1 VRVILADD
9 SALIRDGLAR
19 LLSDEGIEV
28 LDCFSD
34 TVGLVEAVCDRAPD
48 VLIVDI
54 RMPPTFTT
62 EGLEAA
68 MEVRRQAPETGVL
81 VLSQHIE
88 TTYAIDLLADNAGG
102 VGYLLKDRVTV
113 IDEFLDALRRVG
125 EGGSAIDPEVVSRL
139 LRRSRRTRPLDR
151 LTEREREVLAMMAEG
166 HSNAAI
172 AERLIVNQRTVETH
186 VGNILTKLDLLPEPS
201 IDRRVRAVMLW
212 LEGDEDSA

>member
-1 VRVILADD
+1 MRVILADD

-28 LDCFSD
+28 LDSFSD
-34 TVGLVEAVCDRAPD
+34 TTGLVEAVCDRAPD

-68 MEVRRQAPETGVL
+68 LEVRRRAPETGVL

-151 LTEREREVLAMMAEG
+151 LTEREREVLALMAEG

-172 AERLIVNQRTVETH
+172 ADRLIVNQRTVETH

>member
-19 LLSDEGIEV
+19 LLHDEGIEV
-28 LDCFSD
+28 LESFSSAA
-34 TVGLVEAVCDRAPD
+34 GLVGAVCEQLPD

-68 MEVRRQAPETGVL
+68 LEVKRRAPETGVL

-88 TTYAIDLLADNAGG
+88 TTYAIDLLADNASG
-102 VGYLLKDRVTV
+102 VGYLLKDRVTL
-113 IDEFLDALRRVG
+113 IDEFLDSLHRVAG
-125 EGGSAIDPEVVSRL
+125 GGSVIDSEVVSRL
-139 LRRSRRTRPLDR
+139 LRRSRRTQPLDR
-151 LTEREREVLAMMAEG
+151 LTDREREVLALMAEG
-166 HSNAAI
+166 HSNVAI
-172 AERLIVNQRTVETH
+172 ADRLVVSQRTVEKH
-186 VGNILTKLDLLPEPS
+186 VANILTKLDLHPEPS

-212 LEGDEDSA
+212 LEGDEDTA

>member
-1 VRVILADD
+1 MRVILADD

-19 LLSDEGIEV
+19 LLHDEGIEV
-28 LDCFSD
+28 LGSFSD
-34 TVGLVEAVCDRAPD
+34 TTGLVEAVCDQAPD

-68 MEVRRQAPETGVL
+68 MEVRRRAPETGVL

-172 AERLIVNQRTVETH
+172 ADRLIVNQRTVETH

>member
-1 VRVILADD
+1 MRVILADD

-34 TVGLVEAVCDRAPD
+34 TIGLVEAVCDQAPD

-68 MEVRRQAPETGVL
+68 MEVRRRAPKTGVL

-139 LRRSRRTRPLDR
+139 LRRSRADPTPRPAHRTR
-151 LTEREREVLAMMAEG
+151 T
-166 HSNAAI
+166 
-172 AERLIVNQRTVETH
+172 
-186 VGNILTKLDLLPEPS
+186 
-201 IDRRVRAVMLW
+201 
-212 LEGDEDSA
+212 

>member
-9 SALIRDGLAR
+9 SALIRDGLGR
-19 LLSDEGIEV
+19 LLHDEGIEV
-28 LDCFSD
+28 LACFSN
-34 TVGLVEAVCDRAPD
+34 TAGLVEAVCDKAPD
-48 VLIVDI
+48 VLIIDI

-68 MEVRRQAPETGVL
+68 LEVRRRAPETGVL

-102 VGYLLKDRVTV
+102 IGYLLKDRVTV
-113 IDEFLDALRRVG
+113 IDEFLDSLRRVA

-139 LRRSRRTRPLDR
+139 LRRSRRSRPLDR

-166 HSNAAI
+166 HSNTAI
-172 AERLIVNQRTVETH
+172 ADRLVVNQRTVETH
-186 VGNILTKLDLLPEPS
+186 VGNILTKLDLLPEPA

-212 LEGDEDSA
+212 LEGDEE

>member
-19 LLSDEGIEV
+19 LLHDEGIEV
-28 LDCFSD
+28 LGSFSD
-34 TVGLVEAVCDRAPD
+34 TTGLVEAVCDQAPD

-68 MEVRRQAPETGVL
+68 MEVRRRAPETGVL

-113 IDEFLDALRRVG
+113 IDEFLDALRRVA

-172 AERLIVNQRTVETH
+172 ADRLIVNQRTVETH

>member
-1 VRVILADD
+1 MRVILADD

-19 LLSDEGIEV
+19 LLHDEGIEV
-28 LDCFSD
+28 LGSFSD
-34 TVGLVEAVCDRAPD
+34 TTGLVEAVCDQAPD

-68 MEVRRQAPETGVL
+68 MEVRRRAPETGVL

-113 IDEFLDALRRVG
+113 IDEFLDALRRVA

-172 AERLIVNQRTVETH
+172 ADRLIVNQRTVETH